1 MWRCKSIEAREL
13 RGHRE
18 FLECGAV
25 AGARQP
31 QPLVMERYGV
41 EFCAD
46 GAETLEIA
54 LSRRTPVTEL
64 RAQTV
69 GSLRRAHQ
77 GVFIGAEQA

>member
-1 MWRCKSIEAREL
+1 MWRCKSIEARKL

-18 FLECGAV
+18 FFEWGAV

-31 QPLVMERYGV
+31 QPLVVERHGV

-64 RAQTV
+64 RAQPV

-77 GVFIGAEQA
+77 GGFIGAEQP